1 MRRTDRGR
9 SERGTATVE
18 FALLLPVM
26 AVLALIVSEGA
37 AAIRT
42 HQVLNNAA
50 REGARVAVIPENGP
64 VNGVSDSAV
73 IAAVKNAAV
82 VYAASNGVSISA
94 SNIAVNQLL
103 LVPTASGIGL
113 KASQVTVTY
122 SYPLTYL
129 PNFGSV
135 SASIPMSVSAE
146 FKNFY

>member
-1 MRRTDRGR
+1 MRPTDRGLG
-9 SERGTATVE
+9 ERGTATVE

-26 AVLALIVSEGA
+26 VVLALIVSEGA
-37 AAIRT
+37 AVIRA

-50 REGARVAVIPENGP
+50 REGARVSIVQENQP
-64 VNGVSDSAV
+64 VGGVSDSAV

-82 VYAASNGVSISA
+82 TYAGNNGVAISP
-94 SNIAVNQLL
+94 SNVSVNQLL
-103 LVPTASGIGL
+103 LVPTTSGIGL

-129 PNFGSV
+129 PNFGF
-135 SASIPMSVSAE
+135 SAAIPMSVSAE